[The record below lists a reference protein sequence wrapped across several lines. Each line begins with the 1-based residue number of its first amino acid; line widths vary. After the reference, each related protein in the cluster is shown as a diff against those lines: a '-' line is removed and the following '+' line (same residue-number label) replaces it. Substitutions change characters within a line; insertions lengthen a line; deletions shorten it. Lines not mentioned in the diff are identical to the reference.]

1 MTPFGAVMHGSVT
14 SPSERRDT
22 MEQYYTTAEVAA
34 RLAVK
39 PQTVRKWIRE
49 GTLLAT
55 TINGYHRVSE
65 SELKRMIEGATE
77 CK

>member
-1 MTPFGAVMHGSVT
+1 
-14 SPSERRDT
+14 

-65 SELKRMIEGATE
+65 SELKRMIEGAIK